1 MTMQTL
7 TSVEVKNRFGSV
19 ARVVNRGE
27 PVTVT
32 QYGEPTMMI
41 LPYEFAQEVL
51 RAYRVKSIT
60 ALMESVLLPLE
71 DTEEMTL
78 EEINAFVHEN
88 RP

>member
-7 TSVEVKNRFGSV
+7 TSVEVKNKFGSV

-41 LPYEFAQEVL
+41 LPYQLAQEIL

-60 ALMESVLLPLE
+60 ALMNSVPLPPE
-71 DTEEMTL
+71 GTEEMTL
-78 EEINAFVHEN
+78 EEITAFVHEN